1 MILIRMRLAS
11 RESGFPGFVR
21 RLAHCYHGYVKRLNL
36 FSVRATVA
44 LAAVVSF
51 AICAGGFAPA
61 NLPPVPTT
69 VSSITPA
76 ELRMHLEF
84 LASDE
89 LGGRYTLSPSFAIA
103 ARYLASRLEGYG
115 FRGAG
120 QNGSFLQSFELTS
133 SKPDAAKMVLELTMN
148 GKHET
153 FKFAEDYVQ

>member
-11 RESGFPGFVR
+11 RESGFPGFVGR
-21 RLAHCYHGYVKRLNL
+21 RAHCYHGYVKRLNL
-36 FSVRATVA
+36 FSVGATVA

-76 ELRMHLEF
+76 ELRMHLQF

-103 ARYLASRLEGYG
+103 ARYLAAHLEAYG
-115 FRGAG
+115 FRRAG
-120 QNGSFLQSFELTS
+120 DHGRFLHTLYLVSP
-133 SKPDAAKMVLELTMN
+133 K
-148 GKHET
+148 
-153 FKFAEDYVQ
+153 

>member
-1 MILIRMRLAS
+1 M
-11 RESGFPGFVR
+11 
-21 RLAHCYHGYVKRLNL
+21 
-36 FSVRATVA
+36 A
-44 LAAVVSF
+44 LAAAATLGATSP
-51 AICAGGFAPA
+51 AP
-61 NLPPVPTT
+61 LPAVPTT
-69 VSSITPA
+69 VDSITPA

-133 SKPDAAKMVLELTMN
+133 SKPDAARMALELTIN
-148 GKHET
+148 GKPET
-153 FKFAEDYVQ
+153 FKFAEDFFPPR